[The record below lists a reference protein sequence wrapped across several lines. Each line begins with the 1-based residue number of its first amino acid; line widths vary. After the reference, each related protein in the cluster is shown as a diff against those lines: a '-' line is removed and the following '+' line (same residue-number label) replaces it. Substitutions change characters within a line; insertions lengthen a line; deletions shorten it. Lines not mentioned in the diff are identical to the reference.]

1 MKNAE
6 QKPIAERRSGN
17 RHRGFSLIE
26 LMVVVSIVLIVSAI
40 AVTSLR
46 PNLEQARVD
55 AAMREVISTFRQAR
69 EFAIANRRY
78 VQVTFPANNQI
89 RVTQMNT
96 LTPGAGAVNTVLT
109 TVTLAPPLVFNLD
122 GMPVTPDDAPPNGCG
137 TLAPI
142 VFECIANGPVGGM
155 IFQSDGELLDGFTFL
170 PINGTV
176 FMGMPGEQSTARAAT
191 ILGTTGRVRGWKSN
205 GATAWYQF

>member
-1 MKNAE
+1 VKNSEVSPMRASPSQSRE
-6 QKPIAERRSGN
+6 
-17 RHRGFSLIE
+17 HGFSMIE
-26 LMVVVSIVLIVSAI
+26 LMVALMIILIVSAI
-40 AVTSLR
+40 AITSLK
-46 PNLEQARVD
+46 PNLQQARVD

-78 VQVTFPANNQI
+78 VQITFPANNQI
-89 RVTQMNT
+89 QVTQMNT
-96 LTPGAGAVNTVLT
+96 LTPGAGGANTVLT
-109 TVTLAPPLVFNLD
+109 TVTLAPPLIFNLD
-122 GMPVTPDDAPPNGCG
+122 GMPVTPDDVPPNGCA

-155 IFQSDGELLDGFTFL
+155 LFQSDGELLDGATFL

-176 FMGMPGEQSTARAAT
+176 FMGMPAQQSTARAVT